1 MATRDDIV
9 NWAIWEADYGSWK
22 PSSEEMIEIFTMS
35 GLPAPSAANLKDFAT
50 RGSNIAYGGGSIAW
64 CGIFACYVL
73 KKWGCLDVRWQFGT
87 GLVGKGVIKRM
98 DYQSYR
104 FMRPG
109 DVAVI
114 RNNVN
119 SKGQYLHHHFIV
131 TAVDVASNHLESVDG
146 NSTGNKIIWHANRK
160 IENSSDN
167 FLKQPYCIYQ
177 VVA

>member
-22 PSSEEMIEIFTMS
+22 PSSDDMIEIFTQS
-35 GLPAPSAANLKDFAT
+35 GLPAPTASNLKDFAT
-50 RGSNIAYGGGSIAW
+50 RASNIAYGSGSIAW

-73 KKWGCLDVRWQFGT
+73 KKWGHLNVRWQIGT

-98 DYQSYR
+98 DYQAYR

-119 SKGQYLHHHFIV
+119 ANGNYLHHHFIV
-131 TAVDVASNHLESVDG
+131 TAVDVSGNRLESVDG
-146 NSTGNKIIWHANRK
+146 NSKNNKIVWHTDRK
-160 IENSSDN
+160 IQNGSDN

-177 VVA
+177 AVV